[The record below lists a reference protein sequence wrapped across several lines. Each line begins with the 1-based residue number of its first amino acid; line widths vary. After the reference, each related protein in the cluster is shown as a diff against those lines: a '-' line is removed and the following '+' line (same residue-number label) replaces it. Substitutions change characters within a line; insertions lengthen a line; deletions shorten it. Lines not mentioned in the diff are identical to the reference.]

1 MNASGLSP
9 EQVKLQARAR
19 ELAETKMAKRESGDI
34 GTSWNDW
41 IIAHALLREAEAL
54 IGNTL
59 K

>member
-1 MNASGLSP
+1 
-9 EQVKLQARAR
+9 
-19 ELAETKMAKRESGDI
+19 MAKRESGDI